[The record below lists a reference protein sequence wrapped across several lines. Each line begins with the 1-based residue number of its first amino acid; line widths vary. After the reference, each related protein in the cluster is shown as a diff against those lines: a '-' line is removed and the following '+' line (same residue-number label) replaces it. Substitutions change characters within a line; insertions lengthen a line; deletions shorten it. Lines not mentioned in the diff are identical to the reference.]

1 MEPARLRMVTLSV
14 EIALSL
20 WTAASASL
28 RMASK
33 NTYTISK
40 KVTSTQHGSNGPL
53 GEWAVWV
60 NHDEEGVGD
69 TSDVPSFGDIDVDNE
84 GVFGTRHRAV
94 IDLSHGLGQA
104 LGKQLPMTA
113 IYRVKGIKVGIR
125 PVNDTQD
132 NYQGGVMFGGNIKY
146 VFPNKH
152 NIDAIQAARKVER
165 LAESSSIDS
174 DSDVF
179 GTERSGYNGFR
190 FGWRTESD
198 VYMATREGFSE
209 GDAVEGGVASWCLY
223 SDDGALGILDNYA
236 TWKGLVPQVGTEHRN
251 LWNTRCGSPSKMMWN
266 CTWVS
271 DTGAQGQADFH
282 KQWGAENHLPVLGGL
297 LVLDVI
303 YSSTDQ
309 PNELLKPSD
318 DDYVVFVEV
327 DVEGWEAF

>member
-1 MEPARLRMVTLSV
+1 
-14 EIALSL
+14 
-20 WTAASASL
+20 
-28 RMASK
+28 MASK

-40 KVTSTQHGSNGPL
+40 KVTSTAHGENGPI

-60 NHDEEGVGD
+60 DHDEQGIGD
-69 TSDVPSFGDIDVDNE
+69 TSDIPAAGDIDIDND

-125 PVNDTQD
+125 PVDDTID
-132 NYQGGVMFGGNIKY
+132 NSQGGVMFGGNIKY

-165 LAESSSIDS
+165 LAESRTIDA

-198 VYMATREGFSE
+198 VYMATREGFSSAGE
-209 GDAVEGGVASWCLY
+209 AVDGGVSSWCLY

-236 TWKGLVPQVGTEHRN
+236 TWKGLVPQLGTEHRN

-271 DTGAQGQADFH
+271 DSGAQGQADFH

-309 PNELLKPSD
+309 PATPSGSD